1 MKIGCFE
8 VELPKTGFKVEIRA
22 MDRKRRKN
30 LGNSFGSEKILYL
43 LLPQLN

>member
-30 LGNSFGSEKILYL
+30 IIQSFGSEKTLFL
-43 LLPQLN
+43 LLPQRN